1 MQTGYEDL
9 VPKTK
14 EEVGTYE
21 DLVPLEQ
28 TNNDAYDDLIPLEQ
42 PNAENYNDLVPT
54 TDAPPDFN
62 SMSME
67 EKVQQYGAWKS
78 APPPSK
84 WNEFKYW
91 FRTKFT
97 P

>member
-1 MQTGYEDL
+1 MA
-9 VPKTK
+9 
-14 EEVGTYE
+14 EELDIQPVEELDIQPVEELDIQPVGE
-21 DLVPLEQ
+21 LDVQPV
-28 TNNDAYDDLIPLEQ
+28 DD
-42 PNAENYNDLVPT
+42 T
-54 TDAPPDFN
+54 PPDFN

-97 P
+97 PFIGLSLIHI